1 MPGVEYEH
9 NIWNVELV
17 DFGAGTRGARLDRI
31 EGEPLGAALWELDPG
46 ASSGPYHFH
55 HGTLELLIVLRGQ
68 PTLRTP
74 EGERRLEE
82 GDVVPFARGASGA
95 HQVLNGSD
103 AIVRYLMIGSH
114 ASPEIIEYVDSGRIA
129 AMAKTQSQT
138 GEPFLAFFRQEDA
151 VEERE

>member
-1 MPGVEYEH
+1 MEYEH
-9 NIWNVELV
+9 NVWQAALV

-31 EGEPLGAALWELDPG
+31 AGEVLGAALWELDPG
-46 ASSGPYHFH
+46 ANSGPYHFH
-55 HGTLELLIVLRGQ
+55 HGTLELLIVLRGR

-74 EGERRLEE
+74 EGERELDE
-82 GDVVPFARGASGA
+82 GDVVPFARGATGA
-95 HQVLNGSD
+95 HQVLNRSD

-138 GEPFLAFFRQEDA
+138 GEPLLAFFRHEDA